1 MKEHLLCLK
10 GLETRDP
17 TTRVASAGVVAAAA
31 PASLLGMKKEGKM
44 REDPH
49 IPQKW
54 RVSKS

>member
-10 GLETRDP
+10 RLETRGP
-17 TTRVASAGVVAAAA
+17 TTPVAFVGAVVAAA

-49 IPQKW
+49 TPQKW
-54 RVSKS
+54 RVSRS